1 MLLSW
6 FYFVFKVLVFF
17 SGLSGLFGSILFLA
31 SFFDSSDQHFINAYV
46 VLVSRPGIFKYFV
59 SIDSS

>member
-31 SFFDSSDQHFINAYV
+31 SFFDSLFYFYV
-46 VLVSRPGIFKYFV
+46 IVVAV
-59 SIDSS
+59 